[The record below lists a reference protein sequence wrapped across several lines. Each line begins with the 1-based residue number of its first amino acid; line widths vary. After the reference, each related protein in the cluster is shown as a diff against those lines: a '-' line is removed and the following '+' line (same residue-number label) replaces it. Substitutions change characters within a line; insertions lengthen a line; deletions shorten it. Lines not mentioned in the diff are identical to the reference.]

1 MMKDYLEHTFSSEDV
16 ELVSIIDELP
26 LWSAPF
32 GLQLLDTVELKPH
45 INALDVGCGLGF
57 PLIELA
63 QRLGVSSKVYGIDP
77 WKRALE
83 RAHVKIGK
91 LEINNAAAVMGMA
104 EGLPFQDSFFDL
116 IVSNNGI
123 NNVEDIESSLAEC
136 YRVSKPGAQFVL
148 TLNLEA
154 SMIEFYDVFQEILIK
169 NGLHDGVSK
178 MKDQIYSKRKP
189 IDETKAWLDKA
200 GFGIKNIEESSF
212 QLRFTDGETM
222 SNHYLI
228 KYWFLDDWKSIL
240 EANDLA
246 GIFEQLEERLNQLAK
261 MKGEIR
267 LTIPFVTIDCRRR

>member
-1 MMKDYLEHTFSSEDV
+1 MKDYLEHTFSSDDV

-63 QRLGVSSKVYGIDP
+63 LRLGVSSKVYGVDP

-83 RAHVKIGK
+83 RAYLKIRK

-104 EGLPFQDSFFDL
+104 EGLPFEDSFFDL

-123 NNVEDIESSLAEC
+123 NNVEDIELSLAEC
-136 YRVSKPGAQFVL
+136 SRVSKPGAQFVL

-154 SMIEFYDVFQEILIK
+154 SMIEFYDVFQEMLIK
-169 NGLHDGVSK
+169 NGLHDEVIK
-178 MKDQIYSKRKP
+178 MKEQIYSKRKP
-189 IDETKAWLDKA
+189 LAETKASLDEA

-212 QLRFTDGETM
+212 QLRFMDGETM
-222 SNHYLI
+222 FNHYLI
-228 KYWFLDDWKSIL
+228 KYWFLDGWKSIL

-246 GIFEQLEERLNQLAK
+246 GIFEQLEERLNELAVEN
-261 MKGEIR
+261 GEIR

>member
-1 MMKDYLEHTFSSEDV
+1 
-16 ELVSIIDELP
+16 
-26 LWSAPF
+26 
-32 GLQLLDTVELKPH
+32 
-45 INALDVGCGLGF
+45 
-57 PLIELA
+57 
-63 QRLGVSSKVYGIDP
+63 
-77 WKRALE
+77 
-83 RAHVKIGK
+83 VKIGK

-200 GFGIKNIEESSF
+200 GFGIKNIEETKAWLDKAGFGIKNIEESSF
-212 QLRFTDGETM
+212 HLRFMDGGTM
-222 SNHYLI
+222 FNHYLI
-228 KYWFLDDWKSIL
+228 KYWFLDGWKSIL

-267 LTIPFVTIDCRRR
+267 LTIPFVPFPL